1 MIGGGGDQRQ
11 QLLAGLLGGLALLDS
26 LLDELLGIGL
36 ALGGGFH
43 VAVDQHHRNAGLGRH
58 IGNACAHEAGADNA
72 DLAELGRLDALG
84 AARALVDLLQRDE
97 Q

>member
-1 MIGGGGDQRQ
+1 MIGRGRDQRQ
-11 QLLAGLLGGLALLDS
+11 QLLALFLCGLALLDA
-26 LLDELLGIGL
+26 LLDQILGIGL

-43 VAVDQHHRNAGLGRH
+43 VTVDQHHRNAGLGRH
-58 IGNACAHEAGADNA
+58 IGDACAHEAGADNA